1 MYHQRVFILTE
12 APEQCFCRDIYVGF
26 MVLPGRTLLYIVIVG
41 VLIRTVCRDLQQK
54 LDLLCGFKQII
65 AKKPVEIFMF
75 FAKK

>member
-41 VLIRTVCRDLQQK
+41 VLMWWSTYSYCMQ
-54 LDLLCGFKQII
+54 GP
-65 AKKPVEIFMF
+65 AAE
-75 FAKK
+75 A